1 MGTFGGHLWITAE
14 KQGRIKPGR
23 GPYFTRRVY
32 PSRTPRR
39 RRDALADGTPRRKVD
54 SWERLA
60 SGIVLPPDPH
70 GATGTP
76 PGHRL
81 GPAGWSAE
89 DPGTLTWDILTR
101 LRAHWL
107 STPDSVGAGWC
118 AIAAHGMPYW
128 ADSEPVLLLSERR
141 RRNRTSTGTATHRQ
155 LTEGTP
161 TVTIDPYFPHLEVV
175 DAGTAAAQCVATIW
189 AGKKSWWVPD
199 VPGLDDREVRTI
211 QFIDASY
218 QCTHLDADDIRS
230 RARNIVDRRTL
241 DGFLELCDV
250 GAQSPMETITRLVL
264 RNELPAGH
272 GWTSQV
278 TISLDSG
285 RVRNQPMPGD
295 NVTTPDLACT
305 SLKVAV
311 YYDGNHHTG
320 EEQKLRDFR
329 LYQRL
334 KSLGWEAVR
343 IDKELLR
350 DRADMLDQIRAAI
363 NAARRNAV

>member
-1 MGTFGGHLWITAE
+1 MGTFGGHLWINAE

-39 RRDALADGTPRRKVD
+39 RRDALADGSPRRKVD

-89 DPGTLTWDILTR
+89 DPGALTWDILTR

-161 TVTIDPYFPHLEVV
+161 TVTIDLYFPHLEVV
-175 DAGTAAAQCVATIW
+175 DAGTAVAQCVATIW

-199 VPGLDDREVRTI
+199 VPELDDREVRTI

-218 QCTHLDADDIRS
+218 QCTHLDADDR
-230 RARNIVDRRTL
+230 D
-241 DGFLELCDV
+241 
-250 GAQSPMETITRLVL
+250 
-264 RNELPAGH
+264 ELPAGH

-285 RVRNQPMPGD
+285 RVRNRSMPGD
-295 NVTTPDLACT
+295 NVTTADLACT

-311 YYDGNHHTG
+311 YYDGTHHTG

-350 DRADMLDQIRAAI
+350 DRADMLDQIRAAV
-363 NAARRNAV
+363 NAARRNAI

>member
-1 MGTFGGHLWITAE
+1 MGTFGGHLWINAE
-14 KQGRIKPGR
+14 RQGRIRPGR

-32 PSRTPRR
+32 PSRAPRR
-39 RRDALADGTPRRKVD
+39 RRDLLADGTPRRKVD

-60 SGIVLPPDPH
+60 SGIVLPPAPR
-70 GATGTP
+70 GASSLP

-81 GPAGWSAE
+81 GPGGWSAE
-89 DPGTLTWDILTR
+89 DPGRLAWDILTR

-141 RRNRTSTGTATHRQ
+141 RRNRTGAGTATHRQ
-155 LTEGTP
+155 LADGTR
-161 TVTIDPYFPHLEVV
+161 TVAIDPLFPSLEVV
-175 DAGTAAAQCVATIW
+175 DAGTAVAQCVATIR
-189 AGKKSWWVPD
+189 AGKKTWWVPE
-199 VPGLDDREVRTI
+199 VPGLDDREVRAI
-211 QFIDASY
+211 QFIDAAY
-218 QCTHLDADDIRS
+218 QCTHLDTDSIRS

-241 DGFLELCDV
+241 DGLLGLCDL

-264 RNELPAGH
+264 RDELPAGH
-272 GWTSQV
+272 SWTSQV
-278 TISLDSG
+278 TISLDNG
-285 RVRNQPMPGD
+285 TVRRQSAPGD

-305 SLKVAV
+305 SLRVAV
-311 YYDGNHHTG
+311 YYDGNHHSS

-350 DRADMLDQIRAAI
+350 DRREMLEQVGYAI
-363 NAARRNAV
+363 QVARRNAT